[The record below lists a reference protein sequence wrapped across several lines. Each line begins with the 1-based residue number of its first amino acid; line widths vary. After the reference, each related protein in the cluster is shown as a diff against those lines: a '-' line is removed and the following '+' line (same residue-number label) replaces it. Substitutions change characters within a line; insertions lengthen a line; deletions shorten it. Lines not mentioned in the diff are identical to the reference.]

1 MCTIIFTYTS
11 LLPNSENSSLLRQR
25 KAALLS
31 TIYRGILPLT
41 FRERLF
47 VCIFRR
53 RTFHKVSVRIE
64 TELS

>member
-31 TIYRGILPLT
+31 TIYRGILPLS

>member
-31 TIYRGILPLT
+31 TIYRGILPLS
-41 FRERLF
+41 F
-47 VCIFRR
+47 
-53 RTFHKVSVRIE
+53 
-64 TELS
+64 